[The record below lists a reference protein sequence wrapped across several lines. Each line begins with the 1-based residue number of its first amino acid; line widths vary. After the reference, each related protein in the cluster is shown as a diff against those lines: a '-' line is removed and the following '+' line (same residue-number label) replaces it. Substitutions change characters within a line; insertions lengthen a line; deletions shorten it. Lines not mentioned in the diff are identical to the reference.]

1 MNHASSDNQRL
12 IADDGP
18 LAPGKSIPQQVEQHP
33 RNNPDGVAIK
43 TDRLRLTW
51 RELNDSANRL
61 ARAILELQSDNDV
74 PIALI
79 FSERTSLV
87 TAMVATLKAGKFY
100 VPLDPAFPR
109 ARMDFILNDTQ
120 SLIMLT
126 DTPNFA
132 LGQGYSQQKL
142 QILNVDEVDDSLPS
156 ENLDLNIPPD
166 SLANV
171 VYTSGSTGNPK
182 GVMHT
187 HRTVLAREVG
197 SQILGVSSK
206 DKATVVGDA
215 ARSSFRFLLN
225 GAGQYSWD
233 AKEKGLNGL
242 ADWLI
247 HEKITIYHTVPSVFR
262 HFVDS
267 LNGTESFPDLRF
279 VCLRG
284 EPVYRSDVE
293 LYRKHFSDDCLLLN
307 ELGITETGT
316 FRQFVMNK
324 NTPISGN
331 LVPVG
336 FEVEGKQTLLLD
348 EDGKEVGEGEVGE
361 IAIRSKNLS
370 PGYWRRPDLT
380 DEKFLR
386 DPSGGEARIYLSGD
400 MGRMTSDGNLIHL
413 GRKDFQVK
421 IRGNRIEIA
430 EIEGLLRGLEGVSEA
445 VVMARADGNGH
456 QHLIAYVHS
465 DENAEPSVGELR
477 EAVENGLPDYM
488 VPSTFV
494 ILDQLP
500 YLPNGKVD
508 LKSLPIPDKARPH
521 LDTPMVSPRT
531 PIEQK
536 LSEIWSEVLDIED
549 VGVEDSFH
557 ELGGHSLAAS
567 RVISRVI
574 ESFRV
579 ELPLKS
585 LFESPTVADM
595 ALVITQSQAKGA
607 DEQEIGRMLAELES
621 LSEEQ
626 ARLFLGD

>member
-1 MNHASSDNQRL
+1 MNHESSDDQRS

-18 LAPGKSIPQQVEQHP
+18 LAPGKSIPQKVEQHP
-33 RNNPDGVAIK
+33 RANPDGVAIK

-61 ARAILELQSDNDV
+61 ARTILELQSGNDV
-74 PIALI
+74 PIALLI
-79 FSERTSLV
+79 SERASLV
-87 TAMVATLKAGKFY
+87 TAMLATLKAGKFY
-100 VPLDPAFPR
+100 VPLDPTFPR
-109 ARMDFILNDTQ
+109 ARIEFILADTQ
-120 SLIMLT
+120 SQIMLT
-126 DTPNFA
+126 DTPNSP
-132 LGQGYSQQKL
+132 LGQGYSQQNL
-142 QILNVDEVDDSLPS
+142 QMLNVDEADDSLPS
-156 ENLDLNIPPD
+156 ENLNLAIPAE
-166 SLANV
+166 SLANI

-187 HRTVLAREVG
+187 HRTILVREVG
-197 SQILGVSSK
+197 SQILNITSK
-206 DKATVVGDA
+206 DRMTVVGA
-215 ARSSFRFLLN
+215 AGRDSFRPLLN

-233 AKEKGLNGL
+233 AKEKGLSGL

-247 HEKITIYHTVPSVFR
+247 QEKITIFHSVPSVFR

-267 LNGTESFPDLRF
+267 LDGTESFPDLRF
-279 VCLRG
+279 VSLRG

-293 LYRKHFSDDCLLLN
+293 LYKKHFSDDCLFLN

-316 FRQFVMNK
+316 FRQFIANK
-324 NTPISGN
+324 NTPISGD

-336 FEVEGKQTLLLD
+336 FEVEGKQTLLLG
-348 EDGKEVGEGEVGE
+348 EDGKEVSKGEVGE
-361 IAIRSKNLS
+361 IAVRSKNIS

-386 DPSGGEARIYLSGD
+386 DPGGGEERIYLSGD

-430 EIEGLLRGLEGVSEA
+430 EIEGLLRGLDGVHEA

-456 QHLIAYVHS
+456 QHLIAYIHF
-465 DENAEPSVGELR
+465 DQDAELSVGELR
-477 EAVENGLPDYM
+477 EAVEDGLPDYM
-488 VPSTFV
+488 MPSTFV

-521 LDTPMVSPRT
+521 LDAPMVSPRT
-531 PIEQK
+531 PIEQR
-536 LSEIWSEVLDIED
+536 LSEIWSEALDIKD
-549 VGVEDSFH
+549 VGVNDSFH

-567 RVISRVI
+567 QVVSRVI
-574 ESFRV
+574 KSFRV

-595 ALVITQSQAKGA
+595 AVVITQSQAKRA

-621 LSEEQ
+621 LTEEQ
-626 ARLFLGD
+626 ARQFLGD